1 MVRPETKCRKG
12 VVAEITVGAEQPANR
27 VALVRGDA
35 AGPEESG
42 PHSSGNA
49 DAERIRAANQ
59 RDGPSARRAG
69 IHPAIFRGAVRR
81 RSGKPR
87 TAAKA
92 ARPDSGRSPKPLA
105 GYFDKIASST
115 DQLRNRR
122 AAVIWLKRWVQTTR
136 VL

>member
-27 VALVRGDA
+27 VALVRGDVA
-35 AGPEESG
+35 SPEESG

-49 DAERIRAANQ
+49 DAERIRATNK
-59 RDGPSARRAG
+59 RDGPGARRAG

-81 RSGKPR
+81 RGGEPR

-92 ARPDSGRSPKPLA
+92 ARPDSGCGTKPLA
-105 GYFDKIASST
+105 CLLDKKLHRPTKDS
-115 DQLRNRR
+115 L
-122 AAVIWLKRWVQTTR
+122 AVVPRLMRWV
-136 VL
+136 